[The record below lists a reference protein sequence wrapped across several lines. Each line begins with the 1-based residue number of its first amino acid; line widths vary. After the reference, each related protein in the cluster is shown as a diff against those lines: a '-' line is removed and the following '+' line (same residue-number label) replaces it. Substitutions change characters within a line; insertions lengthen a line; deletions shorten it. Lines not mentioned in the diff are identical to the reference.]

1 MLPQYSPISN
11 QDSEKQPIKDYSCTC
26 VNHPHHQCNNN
37 NNQKR
42 RPSKWT
48 IITLGALGLFF
59 LGHMCDSHENQ
70 HYHFNDDNIDVH
82 IDSDGLSENQYTTQD
97 WNIFCFGK
105 NSPLI
110 PWDGKIVYDSFDN
123 IKDFTLNHVQNS
135 TGYSGVH
142 ITEGKITVAQNSE
155 LNQPRVIY
163 DIKVSDNAL
172 KESIQIKESKSLDN
186 YKIVLS
192 QEYNYRQGCISI
204 NALLE
209 VPTTE
214 YLQDVVFKTIN
225 HDIIIR
231 DELILNGTLTTKTLS
246 GDTDI
251 KQLVKAHTIDLSSV
265 SGDISVKKASAE
277 TIDISTKSGD
287 ISGMFN
293 LSGAHFNAGAISG
306 DVDVKFDPI
315 TSVTDIVAKSL
326 SGDVDVKFDSI
337 TSVTNIVA
345 KSLSGD
351 VDIKVPSDFESKFE
365 VSTLTGDAEVK
376 AKDSKNLHLAQ
387 NKRHHKFI
395 KGYYGNDENSSSVIK
410 ATTKSGDISVKY
422 N

>member
-11 QDSEKQPIKDYSCTC
+11 QDSEKQPIQDYSCTC
-26 VNHPHHQCNNN
+26 ANHPHHQCNNNN

-48 IITLGALGLFF
+48 MITLGALGLFF

-70 HYHFNDDNIDVH
+70 HYHFNDDNIDVN
-82 IDSDGLSENQYTTQD
+82 IDSNGLNENQFTTQD
-97 WNIFCFGK
+97 WNIPCIGK

-110 PWDGKIVYDSFDN
+110 PWDGKTVYDSFDN
-123 IKDFTLNHVQNS
+123 IKGFTLNHVKNY
-135 TGYSGVH
+135 GGFSG
-142 ITEGKITVAQNSE
+142 IYISGGKITVAQNNK

-192 QEYNYRQGCISI
+192 ENNHRQGCIFI

-214 YLQDVVFKTIN
+214 YLQNITFEAIS
-225 HDIIIR
+225 HDIIIK
-231 DELILNGTLTTKTLS
+231 DELTLNGTLTTRVLS

-251 KQLVKAHTIDLSSV
+251 KKLVKAHTIDISST

-277 TIDISTKSGD
+277 IIDISTKSGD
-287 ISGMFN
+287 VSGTFD
-293 LSGAHFNAGAISG
+293 LSGAHLNAG
-306 DVDVKFDPI
+306 
-315 TSVTDIVAKSL
+315 TL
-326 SGDVDVKFDSI
+326 SGDVDIKFDSI
-337 TSVTNIVA
+337 TSVTNIIA

-351 VDIKVPSDFESKFE
+351 VDIQLPSDFESKFE
-365 VSTLTGDAEVK
+365 VSTLTGDAGVK
-376 AKDSKNLHLAQ
+376 AKNSKNLHLAQ
-387 NKRHHKFI
+387 NRRRHKFI
-395 KGYYGNDENSSSVIK
+395 KGYYGNDENSLSAIK
-410 ATTKSGDISVKY
+410 ASTKSGDVGIKY